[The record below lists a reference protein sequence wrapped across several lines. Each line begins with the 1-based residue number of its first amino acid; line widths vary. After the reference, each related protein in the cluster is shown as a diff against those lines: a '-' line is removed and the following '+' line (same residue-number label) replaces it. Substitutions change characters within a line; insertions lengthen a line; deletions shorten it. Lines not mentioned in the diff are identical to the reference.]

1 MRQFYLVAIVS
12 TLFFSITSCSSSNT
26 LPAGNEYRIDYY
38 SGGGFT
44 GIESGLT
51 ILSSGTVKFWKRN
64 PNSERRITD
73 SLQLTEIQLKR
84 LDDLIINPELF
95 TYTYKFSG
103 NYTTHLVLS
112 KDIQSNQISFNSSDL
127 PEEMPGSVKDLI
139 SEIKTI
145 FNK

>member
-1 MRQFYLVAIVS
+1 MRQLYRVAIIS
-12 TLFFSITSCSSSNT
+12 ILFFSFTSCSATNILVTHS
-26 LPAGNEYRIDYY
+26 EYRIDYY

-51 ILSSGTVKFWKRN
+51 IFSSGTVKFWKRN

-73 SLQLTEIQLKR
+73 SLKLSEIQLKEI
-84 LDDLIINPELF
+84 DNLITNPELF
-95 TYTYKFSG
+95 TYTFKFSG
-103 NYTTHLVLS
+103 HYTTHLVLS
-112 KDIQSNQISFNSSDL
+112 KDIQLNQISFNSSDL
-127 PEEMPGSVKDLI
+127 PEEMPVSVKNLI